1 MVPHLRFALSS
12 KRGSVSSLP
21 VAESSAGS
29 QLIPQVIQFTN
40 FANTIPLGCFLQLT
54 APAQQQPHAR
64 QEAKTS
70 AKSTGV
76 AAANKEMAELEVR
89 DERIATKT
97 RAGCFVLLFF
107 CFGQLLSLLWCSGVD

>member
-1 MVPHLRFALSS
+1 MRSSLLPHAKPSVQTSSALCGPHLRFALSR
-12 KRGSVSSLP
+12 KRGSVSTLP

-89 DERIATKT
+89 ANE
-97 RAGCFVLLFF
+97 L
-107 CFGQLLSLLWCSGVD
+107 QLKLALVVSS